1 MMPPDPRQI
10 EEWLSGML
18 DGALSEEE
26 QQQLDIA
33 MQNDPSIAE
42 RLEELAILRRSLL
55 SGRSVGRLGTAFPNR
70 VVQAARERASQM
82 DAPPAWILPDAP
94 NAVAPQGQE
103 PLWSEGYSEIDRPVA
118 QSVDIPH
125 GASVRGQKAMVRGI
139 MGPGQEHVSVSVRER
154 LVRVWLPSIA
164 VVAALC
170 ALFVALPRS
179 GPVNP
184 NSTPDVA
191 ETPTENPTNNPGDG
205 FPNGAPNSAI
215 VGDVNDPARDSKPN
229 TSTTE
234 PILPNNGSNGSIAT
248 VPESNPAMQPKILP
262 AGQVPQNGSVFVLVA
277 NISVDPVAQQND
289 MLSDLLNKYEIIS
302 TADATLERT
311 DVEKLV
317 ASQILKPIAVDP
329 NLKGD
334 DLTVYVVKAS
344 FERIDSFL
352 VDVQQQFKDFPSYKL
367 SMTADP
373 AVSELLNQLASVSD
387 SAQQAKRVVFKDP
400 QTGESSPTIDQPKD
414 DTPKDDTPKDD
425 TPKDDTPK
433 EATKEQLE
441 IRKNAKRPIANGK
454 APGNPQEGFLLLLVR
469 PAK

>member
-82 DAPPAWILPDAP
+82 DAPPAWVLPDAP

-139 MGPGQEHVSVSVRER
+139 MGSGQEHNSVSVRER

-184 NSTPDVA
+184 NPTPDVA
-191 ETPTENPTNNPGDG
+191 ENPTENPTNIPDDG
-205 FPNGAPNSAI
+205 FPNGAPNNAI
-215 VGDVNDPARDSKPN
+215 VGDVKEPASDSKPN
-229 TSTTE
+229 TSPPE
-234 PILPNNGSNGSIAT
+234 PILPNNASNGSIAK
-248 VPESNPAMQPKILP
+248 VPESNPPMQPKTLP

-277 NISVDPVAQQND
+277 NISVDPDAQQDD

-302 TADATLERT
+302 STDATLERT
-311 DVEKLV
+311 DVDKLV
-317 ASQILKPIAVDP
+317 SSQILKPIANDP
-329 NLKGD
+329 DLKGD
-334 DLTVYVVKAS
+334 ELTVYVVKAS
-344 FERIDSFL
+344 LERLDAFL
-352 VDVQQQFKDFPSYKL
+352 QDVQQQYKDFPSYKL
-367 SMTADP
+367 NMTADP
-373 AVSELLNQLASVSD
+373 AVPVLLNQLAGLSD
-387 SAQQAKRVVFKDP
+387 SAQQAKRLVFKDP
-400 QTGESSPTIDQPKD
+400 QTGESSPTIGQPKN
-414 DTPKDDTPKDD
+414 
-425 TPKDDTPK
+425 DTPK
-433 EATKEQLE
+433 EATKEELE
-441 IRKNAKRPIANGK
+441 MRMNATLRIANGK
-454 APGNPQEGFLLLLVR
+454 VPGKPQEGFLLLLVR

>member
-18 DGALSEEE
+18 DGVLSEEE

-42 RLEELAILRRSLL
+42 RLEELASLRRSLL
-55 SGRSVGRLGTAFPNR
+55 RGRSVGRLGTAFPKR

-184 NSTPDVA
+184 NPTPDVA
-191 ETPTENPTNNPGDG
+191 ENPSEDPTNNPGDG

-215 VGDVNDPARDSKPN
+215 VGDVNDPASDSKPN
-229 TSTTE
+229 KSPTE
-234 PILPNNGSNGSIAT
+234 PILPNSGSNGSIAT

-277 NISVDPVAQQND
+277 NISVDPVAQQDD

-302 TADATLERT
+302 STDATLERT
-311 DVEKLV
+311 DVDKLV
-317 ASQILKPIAVDP
+317 SSQILKPIANDP
-329 NLKGD
+329 DLKGD
-334 DLTVYVVKAS
+334 ELTVYVVKAS
-344 FERIDSFL
+344 FERLDAFL
-352 VDVQQQFKDFPSYKL
+352 QDVQQQYKDFPSYKL

-373 AVSELLNQLASVSD
+373 AVPVLLNQLAGLSD

-400 QTGESSPTIDQPKD
+400 QTGESSPTIGQPKD
-414 DTPKDDTPKDD
+414 DTPKVDSNEELKMRMN
-425 TPKDDTPK
+425 
-433 EATKEQLE
+433 ATL
-441 IRKNAKRPIANGK
+441 RIANGK
-454 APGNPQEGFLLLLVR
+454 VPGKPQEGFLLLLVR

>member
-26 QQQLDIA
+26 QQQLDTA

-82 DAPPAWILPDAP
+82 DAPPGWVLPDAP

-184 NSTPDVA
+184 KPNPGLV
-191 ETPTENPTNNPGDG
+191 ENPSENRTNNPDDG
-205 FPNGAPNSAI
+205 SPNGAPNSAI
-215 VGDVNDPARDSKPN
+215 VGDVNDPASDSKPN
-229 TSTTE
+229 KSPTE
-234 PILPNNGSNGSIAT
+234 PILPNSGSNGSIAT
-248 VPESNPAMQPKILP
+248 VPESNPAMQPKTLP
-262 AGQVPQNGSVFVLVA
+262 AGQIRADRDFFVLVA
-277 NISVDPVAQQND
+277 NISVDPVAQQDD
-289 MLSDLLNKYEIIS
+289 MLSDLLNKYEIVSS
-302 TADATLERT
+302 TDATLERT
-311 DVEKLV
+311 DVDKLV
-317 ASQILKPIAVDP
+317 SSQILKPIASDP
-329 NLKGD
+329 DLKGD
-334 DLTVYVVKAS
+334 ELTVYVVKAS
-344 FERIDSFL
+344 FERLDAFL
-352 VDVQQQFKDFPSYKL
+352 QDVQQQYKDFPSYKL
-367 SMTADP
+367 NMTADP
-373 AVSELLNQLASVSD
+373 AVPVLLNQLAGLSD
-387 SAQQAKRVVFKDP
+387 SAQQAKRLVFKDP
-400 QTGESSPTIDQPKD
+400 QTGESSPTIGQPKNN
-414 DTPKDDTPKDD
+414 
-425 TPKDDTPK
+425 TPK
-433 EATKEQLE
+433 EATKEELE
-441 IRKNAKRPIANGK
+441 MRMNATLRIANGK
-454 APGNPQEGFLLLLVR
+454 VPGKPQEGFLLLLVR

>member
-184 NSTPDVA
+184 NSPPDVA
-191 ETPTENPTNNPGDG
+191 ENPSKNTTNNPDDG
-205 FPNGAPNSAI
+205 FLNGAPNSAI
-215 VGDVNDPARDSKPN
+215 VGDVNDPASDSKPN
-229 TSTTE
+229 KSPTE
-234 PILPNNGSNGSIAT
+234 PILPNSGSNGSIAT
-248 VPESNPAMQPKILP
+248 VPESNPAMQPKTLP
-262 AGQVPQNGSVFVLVA
+262 AGQIRADRDFFVLVA
-277 NISVDPVAQQND
+277 NISVDPVAQQDD
-289 MLSDLLNKYEIIS
+289 MLSDLLNKYEIVSS
-302 TADATLERT
+302 TDATLERT
-311 DVEKLV
+311 DVDKLV
-317 ASQILKPIAVDP
+317 SSQILKPIASDP
-329 NLKGD
+329 DLKGD
-334 DLTVYVVKAS
+334 ELTMYVVKAS
-344 FERIDSFL
+344 FERLDAFL
-352 VDVQQQFKDFPSYKL
+352 QDVQQQYKDFPSYKL
-367 SMTADP
+367 NMTADP
-373 AVSELLNQLASVSD
+373 AVPVLLNQLAGLSD
-387 SAQQAKRVVFKDP
+387 SAQQAKRLVFKDP
-400 QTGESSPTIDQPKD
+400 QTGESSPTIGQPKNN
-414 DTPKDDTPKDD
+414 
-425 TPKDDTPK
+425 TPK
-433 EATKEQLE
+433 EATKEELE
-441 IRKNAKRPIANGK
+441 MRMNATLRIANGK
-454 APGNPQEGFLLLLVR
+454 VPGKPQEGFLLLLVR

>member
-1 MMPPDPRQI
+1 MMPPDPQQI

-42 RLEELAILRRSLL
+42 RLEELASLRRSLL
-55 SGRSVGRLGTAFPNR
+55 RGRSVGRLGAAFPER

-82 DAPPAWILPDAP
+82 DAPPAWVLPDAP
-94 NAVAPQGQE
+94 NAVAPQGHE
-103 PLWSEGYSEIDRPVA
+103 PLWNEGYSEIDRPVA
-118 QSVDIPH
+118 ESVDIPH

-170 ALFVALPRS
+170 ALFVTLPRS

-191 ETPTENPTNNPGDG
+191 ENQTENPINNTDDG
-205 FPNGAPNSAI
+205 FPNGAQNNAI
-215 VGDVNDPARDSKPN
+215 VGDLKDPASDSKPN
-229 TSTTE
+229 KSPPE
-234 PILPNNGSNGSIAT
+234 PILPNNRSNGLIAT
-248 VPESNPAMQPKILP
+248 VPESNPAMQPKTLP

-277 NISVDPVAQQND
+277 NISIDPVAQQDD
-289 MLSDLLNKYEIIS
+289 MLSDLLNKYEFIS

-311 DVEKLV
+311 DVDMLV
-317 ASQILKPIAVDP
+317 SSQILKPIANDP
-329 NLKGD
+329 DLKGD
-334 DLTVYVVKAS
+334 ELSVYVVKAS
-344 FERIDSFL
+344 LERLDAFL
-352 VDVQQQFKDFPSYKL
+352 RDVQQQYKDFPSYKL
-367 SMTADP
+367 NMTSDP
-373 AVSELLNQLASVSD
+373 TVRELLNQLASVSD

-414 DTPKDDTPKDD
+414 DTPK
-425 TPKDDTPK
+425 

-441 IRKNAKRPIANGK
+441 IRKNANLRIANGK
-454 APGNPQEGFLLLLVR
+454 VPGKPQEGFLLLLVR

>member
-18 DGALSEEE
+18 DGVLSEEE

-42 RLEELAILRRSLL
+42 RLEELASLRRSLL
-55 SGRSVGRLGTAFPNR
+55 RGRSVGRLGTAFPKR

-184 NSTPDVA
+184 NPTPDVA
-191 ETPTENPTNNPGDG
+191 ENPSEDPTNNPGDG
-205 FPNGAPNSAI
+205 SPNGAPNSAI
-215 VGDVNDPARDSKPN
+215 VGDVKEPASDSKPN
-229 TSTTE
+229 KSPTE
-234 PILPNNGSNGSIAT
+234 PILPNSGSNGSIAT
-248 VPESNPAMQPKILP
+248 VPESNPAMQPKTLP
-262 AGQVPQNGSVFVLVA
+262 AGQIRADRDFFVLVA
-277 NISVDPVAQQND
+277 NISVDPVAQQDD

-302 TADATLERT
+302 STDATLERT
-311 DVEKLV
+311 DVDKLV
-317 ASQILKPIAVDP
+317 SSQILKPIASDP
-329 NLKGD
+329 DLKGD
-334 DLTVYVVKAS
+334 ELTMYVVKAS
-344 FERIDSFL
+344 FERLDAFL
-352 VDVQQQFKDFPSYKL
+352 QDVQQQYKDFPSYKL
-367 SMTADP
+367 NMTADP
-373 AVSELLNQLASVSD
+373 AVPVLLNQLAGLSD
-387 SAQQAKRVVFKDP
+387 SAQQAKRLVFKDP
-400 QTGESSPTIDQPKD
+400 QTGESSPTIGQPKD
-414 DTPKDDTPKDD
+414 DTPKVDSN
-425 TPKDDTPK
+425 
-433 EATKEQLE
+433 EELEMRMNATL
-441 IRKNAKRPIANGK
+441 RIANGK
-454 APGNPQEGFLLLLVR
+454 VPGKPQEGFLLLLVR

>member
-1 MMPPDPRQI
+1 MMPPDPQQI

-42 RLEELAILRRSLL
+42 RLEELASLRRSLL
-55 SGRSVGRLGTAFPNR
+55 RGRSVGRLGAAFPER

-82 DAPPAWILPDAP
+82 DAPPAWVLPDAP

-118 QSVDIPH
+118 ESVDIPH

-164 VVAALC
+164 LVAALC

-184 NSTPDVA
+184 RPNPGLA
-191 ETPTENPTNNPGDG
+191 ENPSENRTNSPDDG
-205 FPNGAPNSAI
+205 SPNGAPNSAF
-215 VGDVNDPARDSKPN
+215 VGNVNEPASDSKPN
-229 TSTTE
+229 KSPTE
-234 PILPNNGSNGSIAT
+234 PILPNNDGSGSIAT
-248 VPESNPAMQPKILP
+248 VPESNPAMQPKTLP
-262 AGQVPQNGSVFVLVA
+262 AGQVQQNGSVFVLVA
-277 NISVDPVAQQND
+277 NISIDPVAQQDD

-302 TADATLERT
+302 STDATLERT
-311 DVEKLV
+311 DVDMLV
-317 ASQILKPIAVDP
+317 SSQILKPIANDP
-329 NLKGD
+329 DLKGD
-334 DLTVYVVKAS
+334 ELSVYVVKAS
-344 FERIDSFL
+344 LERLDAFL
-352 VDVQQQFKDFPSYKL
+352 RDVQQQYKDFPSYKL
-367 SMTADP
+367 NMTADP
-373 AVSELLNQLASVSD
+373 TVPKLLSQLAGLSD
-387 SAQQAKRVVFKDP
+387 SAQQSKRLVFKDP
-400 QTGESSPTIDQPKD
+400 QTGESSPTIGQPKD
-414 DTPKDDTPKDD
+414 DTPKED
-425 TPKDDTPK
+425 
-433 EATKEQLE
+433 TKEELE
-441 IRKNAKRPIANGK
+441 IRKNANLRIANGK
-454 APGNPQEGFLLLLVR
+454 VPGKPQEGFLLLLVR

>member
-1 MMPPDPRQI
+1 MMPPDPQQI

-42 RLEELAILRRSLL
+42 RLEELASLRRSLL
-55 SGRSVGRLGTAFPNR
+55 RGRSVGRLGAAFPER

-82 DAPPAWILPDAP
+82 DAPPAWVLPDAP

-118 QSVDIPH
+118 ESVDIPH

-164 VVAALC
+164 LVAALC

-184 NSTPDVA
+184 RPNPGLA
-191 ETPTENPTNNPGDG
+191 ENPSENRTNSPDDG
-205 FPNGAPNSAI
+205 SPNGAPNSAF
-215 VGDVNDPARDSKPN
+215 VGNVNEPASDSKPN
-229 TSTTE
+229 KSPTE
-234 PILPNNGSNGSIAT
+234 PILPNNDGSGSIAT
-248 VPESNPAMQPKILP
+248 VPESNPAMQPKTLP
-262 AGQVPQNGSVFVLVA
+262 AGQVQQNGSVFVLVA
-277 NISVDPVAQQND
+277 NISIDPVAQQDD

-302 TADATLERT
+302 STDATLERT
-311 DVEKLV
+311 DVDMLV
-317 ASQILKPIAVDP
+317 SSQILKPIANDP
-329 NLKGD
+329 DLKGD
-334 DLTVYVVKAS
+334 ELSVYVVKAS
-344 FERIDSFL
+344 LERLDAFL
-352 VDVQQQFKDFPSYKL
+352 RDVQQQYKDFPSYKL
-367 SMTADP
+367 NMTADP
-373 AVSELLNQLASVSD
+373 TVPKLLSQLAGLSD
-387 SAQQAKRVVFKDP
+387 SAQQSKRLVFKDP
-400 QTGESSPTIDQPKD
+400 QTGESSPTIGQPKD
-414 DTPKDDTPKDD
+414 DTP
-425 TPKDDTPK
+425 
-433 EATKEQLE
+433 KEQLE
-441 IRKNAKRPIANGK
+441 IRKNANLRIANGK
-454 APGNPQEGFLLLLVR
+454 VPGKPQEGFLLLLVR